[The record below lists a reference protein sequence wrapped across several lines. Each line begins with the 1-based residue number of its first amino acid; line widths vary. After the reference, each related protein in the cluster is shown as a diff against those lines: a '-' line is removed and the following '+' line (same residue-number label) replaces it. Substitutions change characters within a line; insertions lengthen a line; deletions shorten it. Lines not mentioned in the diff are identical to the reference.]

1 VTAVGHGNSLHCLSI
16 KFHERGGHGNW
27 ALPAFTAATWGT
39 LQTVRVIVRGGGREG
54 GGGGGKFALVMY
66 GCSRLVNQPQ
76 FVRGP
81 DCDCSRCCGTPWLS
95 FQHIPQVWW
104 LWQSGAA
111 SICCS
116 RDGRILHSV
125 WVIVRRRYLVE
136 EALLRGGGEDEG
148 ESGDLG
154 RERRRGTGGGLEGGG
169 MTHGDGV

>member
-1 VTAVGHGNSLHCLSI
+1 MTTPCIVFLSSSINVVAMATGRCQHLPQPHGGPFRLYESLS
-16 KFHERGGHGNW
+16 GGE
-27 ALPAFTAATWGT
+27 
-39 LQTVRVIVRGGGREG
+39 GGGRQ
-54 GGGGGKFALVMY
+54 GGGGKFALVMY

-81 DCDCSRCCGTPWLS
+81 DCDCSRCCGTPCLS

-116 RDGRILHSV
+116 HHGRTLHSV

-136 EALLRGGGEDEG
+136 EALLPGGEDEG

-154 RERRRGTGGGLEGGG
+154 RERRRGTGGGLEGGD